1 MNKYIYI
8 YYLITKINLNT
19 IGTIIAHI
27 SNFTIVYHD
36 TCFFFVMLKITYVKL
51 FIFFRRLKFIFFNEN
66 IVLLIFFNNVHK
78 IKRTSS
84 KLNEKTVLQCVI
96 QQITYLGTYIRIII
110 YLIRCEKYV

>member
-1 MNKYIYI
+1 M
-8 YYLITKINLNT
+8 
-19 IGTIIAHI
+19 
-27 SNFTIVYHD
+27 
-36 TCFFFVMLKITYVKL
+36 FFFCNAKDYLCKT
-51 FIFFRRLKFIFFNEN
+51 IFFFGRLKFIFFNEN